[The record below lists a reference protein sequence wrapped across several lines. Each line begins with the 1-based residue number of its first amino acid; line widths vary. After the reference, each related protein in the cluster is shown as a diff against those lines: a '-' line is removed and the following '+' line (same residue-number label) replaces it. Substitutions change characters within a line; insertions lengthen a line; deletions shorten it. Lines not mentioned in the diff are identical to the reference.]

1 MPKKDDVFAAA
12 DELRT
17 RGERVSTRRIM
28 GVTGGSFRD
37 VCPMLDR
44 WRKERGV
51 DDARTDQAVVDDKT
65 AYMTPDAEHAV
76 VKHLER
82 VWQIAFAEA
91 RRCLEEREERMRR
104 REEDIKVAL
113 DEALDR
119 ALMAEEAF
127 ETLSRHVADAALP
140 VEVRPF
146 RPADRNELE
155 DIWTKVRAFAEAFAL
170 RQGGTFTTYQ
180 IEANLPPIL
189 NARLRRL
196 GRPRLTGDRISEKFR
211 RRGWFE
217 AGEAICEFRIGADG
231 ELPRKRKRRTS
242 AKAA

>member
-1 MPKKDDVFAAA
+1 MPRKEDVFAAA

-28 GVTGGSFRD
+28 DVTGGSFRD
-37 VCPMLDR
+37 VCPLLDQ

-51 DDARTDQAVVDDKT
+51 KDAQTNRAEVDEKS
-65 AYMTPDAEHAV
+65 AYMTPDAERAV
-76 VKHLER
+76 VKHLES

-91 RRCLEEREERMRR
+91 RGTLEDREERMRR
-104 REEDIKVAL
+104 REEDLKAAL

-127 ETLSRHVADAALP
+127 ETLSKHVADAALP

-146 RPADRNELE
+146 RPEDRNELE
-155 DIWTKVRAFAEAFAL
+155 DIWTKVRAFAEAFGV
-170 RQGGTFTTYQ
+170 RQGGVFTTYQ
-180 IEANLPPIL
+180 IEANLPSIL
-189 NARLRRL
+189 NARLRKL

-217 AGEAICEFRIGADG
+217 AGEATCEFKIGAGG
-231 ELPRKRKRRTS
+231 ELPQKRKRRTS